1 MGDDDVLLHR
11 GEAPAQGPGI
21 LQRSHRMGEALIA
34 VVGGL
39 VPGVIEIEVMEQ
51 PRSGRGPV
59 VQAPAAGQT
68 EGYIGHKDRMFIAG
82 GAGVMGQRPHGLDFG
97 GVQKVPDTVYE
108 TADIDV
114 IVHDVP
120 FI

>member
-1 MGDDDVLLHR
+1 MWEMMMFSSIGVRL
-11 GEAPAQGPGI
+11 PAQGPGI

-51 PRSGRGPV
+51 PSSGRGPV

-68 EGYIGHKDRMFIAG
+68 EG
-82 GAGVMGQRPHGLDFG
+82 
-97 GVQKVPDTVYE
+97 VQ
-108 TADIDV
+108 
-114 IVHDVP
+114 
-120 FI
+120 